1 MSCFVLFCLV
11 LRFSFSCV
19 SPKDEKRTN
28 AKGFWFLRYRISN
41 GTCSSPKSKFQE
53 VENRE
58 YKLDWR
64 IFVRY
69 ELGPIASKIVAC
81 IVEKCEEIRSFPQF
95 LTLTKWNLEIESL
108 TFPENVSENEIFFHF
123 FPFFSVKYM
132 KKVEYFKNSLRGK
145 ICFQK
150 KNACTGKFFKV
161 KFC

>member
-1 MSCFVLFCLV
+1 MKEDERERVLI
-11 LRFSFSCV
+11 
-19 SPKDEKRTN
+19 
-28 AKGFWFLRYRISN
+28 LRYRISN

-95 LTLTKWNLEIESL
+95 LTLTK
-108 TFPENVSENEIFFHF
+108 
-123 FPFFSVKYM
+123 
-132 KKVEYFKNSLRGK
+132 
-145 ICFQK
+145 
-150 KNACTGKFFKV
+150 
-161 KFC
+161 